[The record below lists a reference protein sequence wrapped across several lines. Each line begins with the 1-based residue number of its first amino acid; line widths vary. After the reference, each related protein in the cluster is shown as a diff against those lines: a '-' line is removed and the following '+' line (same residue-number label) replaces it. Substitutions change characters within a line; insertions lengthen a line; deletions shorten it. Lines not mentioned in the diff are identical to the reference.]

1 MNEET
6 SGAVDILRMDSPPP
20 VPEGLK
26 AIDSVWV
33 WPDGISRDIMSFG
46 KIRIQSYLK
55 KPEVII
61 NARKVASIVSYCTL
75 RIFYDD
81 RITPFETRASFAE
94 RSFKVNLRNYMKTLR
109 FFQGIMRWFE
119 DDAYTNLFFLDEN
132 TGELRM
138 DLEQRNLRLHLGAL
152 TKFDQ
157 CAMEAV
163 PAVYKRDGEIREGA
177 MLSINRSN
185 FSEVI
190 RDVDVESI
198 CGLLANFSFQAET
211 LLMITLYQQRG
222 LWVDGSSRFGDGG
235 SSGHMVNWSK

>member
-1 MNEET
+1 MSELKESST
-6 SGAVDILRMDSPPP
+6 VDVLRVDAPPP

-26 AIDSVWV
+26 TGNEILV

-46 KIRIQSYLK
+46 RIRIQSYLK

-61 NARKVASIVSYCTL
+61 SPRKVASIVSYCTL

-81 RITPFETRASFAE
+81 RTAAFENRTSFQE
-94 RSFKVNLRNYMKTLR
+94 RSFKVNLRNYMKTMR

-119 DDAYTNLFFLDEN
+119 DDSFTNLFFLDEH

-138 DLEQRNLRLHLGAL
+138 DLEQRNLRLHVGGN
-152 TKFDQ
+152 TKYDQ

-163 PAVYKRDGEIREGA
+163 PAVYKKDNEIREGA

-185 FSEVI
+185 YSDVI
-190 RDVDVESI
+190 RDIDVESI

-211 LLMITLYQQRG
+211 LLMINLYQQKG
-222 LWVDGSSRFGDGG
+222 LWVDSASRYDGY
-235 SSGHMVNWSK
+235 SGVVVDWSK

>member
-1 MNEET
+1 MHMNEN
-6 SGAVDILRMDSPPP
+6 GNAVDVLRVDAPPP

-26 AIDSVWV
+26 MSNDILL
-33 WPDGISRDIMSFG
+33 WPDGISRDLMSFG

-61 NARKVASIVSYCTL
+61 SAKKVASIVSYCTL

-81 RITPFETRASFAE
+81 RSAAFDSRSSFQE
-94 RSFKVNLRNYMKTLR
+94 RSFKVNLRNYMKTMR

-119 DDAYTNLFFLDEN
+119 DDSFANLFFLDKH

-138 DLEQRNLRLHLGAL
+138 DLEQRNIKLHLGGN
-152 TKFDQ
+152 TKYDQ

-163 PAVYKRDGEIREGA
+163 PAVYKKDNEIHEGA
-177 MLSINRSN
+177 MIAINRSN
-185 FSEVI
+185 YSEVL
-190 RDVDVESI
+190 RDIDIESI

-211 LLMITLYQQRG
+211 LLMIQLYQQKG
-222 LWVDGSSRFGDGG
+222 LWVDASSRYGG
-235 SSGHMVNWSK
+235 YSGVVVNWSK